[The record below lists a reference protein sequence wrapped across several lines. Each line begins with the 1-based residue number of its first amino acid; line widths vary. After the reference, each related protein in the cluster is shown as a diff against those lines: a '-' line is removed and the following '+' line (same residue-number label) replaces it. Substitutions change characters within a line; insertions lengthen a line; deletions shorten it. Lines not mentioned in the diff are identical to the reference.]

1 MKIAHPSPPTSVRA
15 TPLLVEP
22 TKPID
27 ARPRTIRL
35 MFRATRANV
44 ELKRRPYRGRR
55 TAGLG
60 EACAAGRFFPNA
72 ATVPVAESGRFAHFL
87 EGYKEAGGFSELS
100 RLALGKADEARA
112 TGVWRGSA
120 WELWLCLFFA
130 HRAARHT
137 GSDPGHGDAL
147 CEALRHALQEL
158 RPFDAQR
165 LAARFTPTRFCPAE
179 STSTRA
185 IHRTLA
191 RFK

>member
-1 MKIAHPSPPTSVRA
+1 MPQPF
-15 TPLLVEP
+15 LWQ
-22 TKPID
+22 
-27 ARPRTIRL
+27 
-35 MFRATRANV
+35 
-44 ELKRRPYRGRR
+44 
-55 TAGLG
+55 
-60 EACAAGRFFPNA
+60 
-72 ATVPVAESGRFAHFL
+72 ESGRFAHFL

-112 TGVWRGSA
+112 RGVWRGSA

-165 LAARFTPTRFCPAE
+165 LAARFTPT
-179 STSTRA
+179 
-185 IHRTLA
+185 
-191 RFK
+191 